1 MKKYILC
8 LLASFLV
15 LVGCSSQSSEEKIS
29 TTVTPTT
36 EVVEETTQA
45 ITTTEEVVE
54 KVEAYQYE
62 ETIDGFK
69 QTIKET
75 LVYKG
80 DKFTRIELH
89 MTQAP
94 DEATRASLAGLDF
107 GVVRSQLL
115 EYLEQQPFVQ
125 QLRAVPG
132 LELATDVTQDYFI
145 IMNIKID
152 MATIDLQAL
161 SNVEGVGTDFTE
173 LATVSPS
180 AYILGLKLKGAVQV
194 Q

>member
-1 MKKYILC
+1 MKKYILY
-8 LLASFLV
+8 LLASLLV
-15 LVGCSSQSSEEKIS
+15 LVGCSSQSSEKTKPS
-29 TTVTPTT
+29 KVSSTT
-36 EVVEETTQA
+36 EVVEK
-45 ITTTEEVVE
+45 TTEAAVE

-62 ETIDGFK
+62 ETTEGFK

-80 DKFTRIELH
+80 DKFTRIELYI
-89 MTQAP
+89 TQEP
-94 DEATRASLAGLDF
+94 DETTKASLAGLDF
-107 GVVRSQLL
+107 GVVRTQLL
-115 EYLEQQPFVQ
+115 EHLEQQTFVQ

-152 MATIDLQAL
+152 MATIDLKAL

-173 LATVSPS
+173 LATISPS

>member
-1 MKKYILC
+1 MKKYFLC

-15 LVGCSSQSSEEKIS
+15 LVGCSSRSSEEKIS
-29 TTVTPTT
+29 TTVATT
-36 EVVEETTQA
+36 ERVEETIQA

-54 KVEAYQYE
+54 KTEAYQYE
-62 ETIDGFK
+62 ETIEGFK

-80 DKFTRIELH
+80 DRFTRIELH
-89 MTQAP
+89 ITQEP

-107 GVVRSQLL
+107 GLVRAQLL

-132 LELATDVTQDYFI
+132 LELATEVTQDYFI

-152 MATIDLQAL
+152 MSRIDLQAL

-173 LATVSPS
+173 LATISPS
-180 AYILGLKLKGAVQV
+180 VYILGLKLKGAVQV

>member
-1 MKKYILC
+1 MKKYFLC

-15 LVGCSSQSSEEKIS
+15 LVGCSSRSSEEKIS
-29 TTVTPTT
+29 TTVATT
-36 EVVEETTQA
+36 ERVEETTQA

-54 KVEAYQYE
+54 KTEAYQYE
-62 ETIDGFK
+62 ETVEGFK

-89 MTQAP
+89 ITQEP
-94 DEATRASLAGLDF
+94 DEATKASLAGLDY
-107 GVVRSQLL
+107 GLVRSQLL

-132 LELATDVTQDYFI
+132 LELATEVTQDYFI

-152 MATIDLQAL
+152 MSRIDLQAL

-173 LATVSPS
+173 LATISPS

>member
-1 MKKYILC
+1 MKKYFLC

-15 LVGCSSQSSEEKIS
+15 LVGCSSRSSEEKIS
-29 TTVTPTT
+29 TTVATT
-36 EVVEETTQA
+36 ERVEETTQA

-54 KVEAYQYE
+54 KTEAYQYE
-62 ETIDGFK
+62 ETIEGFK

-89 MTQAP
+89 ITQEP

-107 GVVRSQLL
+107 GLVRAQLL

-152 MATIDLQAL
+152 MATIDLKAL

-173 LATVSPS
+173 LATISPS

>member
-1 MKKYILC
+1 MKKYFLC

-15 LVGCSSQSSEEKIS
+15 LVGCSSRSSEEKIS
-29 TTVTPTT
+29 TTVATT
-36 EVVEETTQA
+36 ERVEETTQA

-54 KVEAYQYE
+54 KTEAYQYE
-62 ETIDGFK
+62 ETIEGFK

-89 MTQAP
+89 ITQEP
-94 DEATRASLAGLDF
+94 DEATRSSLAGLDF
-107 GVVRSQLL
+107 GLVRAQLL

-132 LELATDVTQDYFI
+132 LELATEVTQDYFI

-152 MATIDLQAL
+152 MSRIDLQAL

-173 LATVSPS
+173 LATISPS

>member
-1 MKKYILC
+1 MKKYFLC

-15 LVGCSSQSSEEKIS
+15 LVGCSSRSSEEKIS
-29 TTVTPTT
+29 TTVATT
-36 EVVEETTQA
+36 ERVEETTQA

-54 KVEAYQYE
+54 KTEAYQYE
-62 ETIDGFK
+62 ETIEGFK

-89 MTQAP
+89 ITQEP

-107 GVVRSQLL
+107 GLVRSQLL

-132 LELATDVTQDYFI
+132 LELATEVTQDYFI

-152 MATIDLQAL
+152 MSRIDLQAL

-173 LATVSPS
+173 LATISPS

>member
-1 MKKYILC
+1 MKKYILY
-8 LLASFLV
+8 LLASLLV
-15 LVGCSSQSSEEKIS
+15 LVGCSSQSSEKTKPS
-29 TTVTPTT
+29 KVSSTT
-36 EVVEETTQA
+36 EVVEK
-45 ITTTEEVVE
+45 TTEVVATTEAAVE

-62 ETIDGFK
+62 ETTEGFK

-89 MTQAP
+89 ITQEP
-94 DEATRASLAGLDF
+94 DETTKASLAGLDF
-107 GVVRSQLL
+107 GVVRTQLL
-115 EYLEQQPFVQ
+115 EHLEQQTFVQ

-132 LELATDVTQDYFI
+132 LELATDVTQDYLI

-161 SNVEGVGTDFTE
+161 SNVEGVGADFTE

-194 Q
+194 P

>member
-1 MKKYILC
+1 MKKYFLC

-15 LVGCSSQSSEEKIS
+15 LVGCSSRSSEEKIS
-29 TTVTPTT
+29 TTVATT
-36 EVVEETTQA
+36 ERVEETTQA

-54 KVEAYQYE
+54 KTEAYQYE
-62 ETIDGFK
+62 ETVEGFK

-75 LVYKG
+75 MVYKG

-89 MTQAP
+89 ITQEP
-94 DEATRASLAGLDF
+94 DEATKASLAGLDY
-107 GVVRSQLL
+107 GLVRSQLL

-132 LELATDVTQDYFI
+132 LELATEVTQDYFI

-152 MATIDLQAL
+152 MSRIDLQAL
-161 SNVEGVGTDFTE
+161 SNVEGIGTDFTE
-173 LATVSPS
+173 LATISPS

>member
-1 MKKYILC
+1 MKKYFLC

-15 LVGCSSQSSEEKIS
+15 LVGCSSRSSEEKIS
-29 TTVTPTT
+29 TTVATT
-36 EVVEETTQA
+36 ERVEETIQA

-54 KVEAYQYE
+54 KTEAYQYE
-62 ETIDGFK
+62 ETIEGFK
-69 QTIKET
+69 QAIKET

-89 MTQAP
+89 ITQEP
-94 DEATRASLAGLDF
+94 DETTKASLAGLDF
-107 GVVRSQLL
+107 GVVRTQLL
-115 EYLEQQPFVQ
+115 EHLEQQTFVQ

-132 LELATDVTQDYFI
+132 LELATEVTQDYFI

-152 MATIDLQAL
+152 MSRIDLQAL

-173 LATVSPS
+173 LATISPS